1 MQLIEKLFV
10 ARYEGKPLNG
20 VIQIFNLFN
29 IRNADLEAALMS
41 SKEAKESVL
50 STIDEDIEAMR
61 RFASPIYIGWGSLGK
76 DLHFKE
82 QAEKIF
88 QFVRGEMKQEYLFPE
103 FEKNRF
109 YHQK

>member
-1 MQLIEKLFV
+1 M
-10 ARYEGKPLNG
+10 ARDEGKPLNG

-61 RFASPIYIGWGSLGK
+61 RFASPIIYRMGITGK
-76 DLHFKE
+76 
-82 QAEKIF
+82 ISSF
-88 QFVRGEMKQEYLFPE
+88 QGAS
-103 FEKNRF
+103 
-109 YHQK
+109 